1 MTTNKEIT
9 VYRYK
14 DGAEDY
20 LPIFTG
26 NASSYNE
33 IKVSPDSSGQSN
45 DNTLRIRIPTKDEL
59 DIRTGD
65 YIMPKG
71 IPFNRESAYKIIAI
85 CDNRRNSTPHYRI
98 DAK

>member
-20 LPIFTG
+20 LPIFTEK
-26 NASSYNE
+26 ASFFHE
-33 IKVSPDSSGQSN
+33 IKASPDSSGQTN
-45 DNTLRIRIPTKDEL
+45 DSTLRIRIPTKNEL
-59 DIRTGD
+59 DIQKGD
-65 YIMPKG
+65 YILPKG
-71 IPFNRESAYKIIAI
+71 IPFNREAAYKIIAI
-85 CDNRRNSTPHYRI
+85 SDNRRNSTPHYRI